1 MIRKIV
7 STSITRILNAFTGLV
22 VLWLATNFLGSR
34 EWGVAGLVM
43 LDVSLI
49 LLAADMAG
57 NALVFY
63 SSRRQLKKLMFL
75 AIGWLSFIVLI
86 AGAGMLLLKLKP
98 QLLQILVPEGY
109 ELFILILVIL
119 SGLHGINQ
127 NILLGRQQIRK
138 FNILFSLQFL
148 LVIPLMTF
156 FIWGV
161 GVRTAW
167 AVVWTQTISYAV
179 SVVFG
184 FLFLIQLP
192 KTSEL
197 RVPSLREMLNFGLM
211 TQLSSITHLLN
222 KRLGFYFIRSLSGL
236 ANLGVYHSAT
246 QLTEGLRLIGQS
258 ISLVQLS
265 AISNSNNADYAKEVT
280 IRLMKLA
287 VMITLLAVIVLCLI
301 PSVWFGALLGKDFG
315 SVNTVIFVLSPGVV
329 ALAANSI
336 FSHFFSGTGRPR
348 HNLYASVTG
357 LCISLPSVILLVKP
371 FGMLGAAASASL
383 AYIAAVAYQ
392 WVIFRKITG
401 ARYSDFVIRLD
412 DIRLIKEMLGKFLTK
427 KQATS

>member
-7 STSITRILNAFTGLV
+7 STSFTRILNAFSGLV
-22 VLWLATNFLGSR
+22 ILWIATNFLGSR

-49 LLAADMAG
+49 LLVADMAG

-63 SSRRQLKKLMFL
+63 SSRRQLKKLMTL
-75 AIGWLSFIVLI
+75 AIVWLIFIVSI
-86 AGAGMLLLKLKP
+86 TGVALLLLRSWPKL
-98 QLLQILVPEGY
+98 LHILVPEGY
-109 ELFILILVIL
+109 GLIILILVIL

-127 NILLGRQQIRK
+127 NILLGREQIKK
-138 FNILFSLQFL
+138 FNILFTLQFL
-148 LVIPLMTF
+148 LVIPLMALL
-156 FIWGV
+156 IWGA

-167 AVVWTQTISYAV
+167 AFVWSQTISYAV
-179 SVVFG
+179 SVSFG

-192 KTSEL
+192 RTTEL
-197 RVPSLREMLNFGLM
+197 RAPTLREMLDFGLM

-265 AISNSNNADYAKEVT
+265 AISNSNNADYAKEIT

-287 VMITLLAVIVLCLI
+287 VMITLFAVIVLCLI
-301 PSVWFGALLGKDFG
+301 PSAWFSAILGKDFG
-315 SVNTVIFVLSPGVV
+315 GVNTVIFVLSPGVV
-329 ALAANSI
+329 ALAANAI
-336 FSHFFSGTGRPR
+336 FSHFFSGTGRPK
-348 HNLYASVTG
+348 HNLYASITG
-357 LCISLPSVILLVKP
+357 FCVSLPSVIFLVKP
-371 FGMLGAAASASL
+371 FGMLGAAASASM
-383 AYIAAVAYQ
+383 AYMAAVAYQ
-392 WVIFRKITG
+392 WIAFRKITA
-401 ARYSDFVIRLD
+401 ARIGDFVLRKD
-412 DIRLIKEMLGKFLTK
+412 DIRIVKELLRKTVSRNT
-427 KQATS
+427 AER